1 VDVLRQLKEKWGY
14 ERVMVEGGAGVLTS
28 FLGGGGGGGG
38 GGGEGGG
45 GGRGGGRGG
54 GGVGGRGRGGGG
66 GGGLVDVCVV
76 TIAPSFLGDGYRLI
90 QTKTNEKKE
99 GNERDKKNQNKINRG
114 NEIGGEGR
122 RSPWL
127 VRFGEEGG
135 EGGREGGAGW
145 QVHRLG
151 RDMVIIGRPQW
162 PRGGEGGR
170 EGGKV

>member
-28 FLGGGGGGGG
+28 FL
-38 GGGEGGG
+38 EGAAAAA
-45 GGRGGGRGG
+45 GGRGG
-54 GGVGGRGRGGGG
+54 GGE

-90 QTKTNEKKE
+90 QAKKSE
-99 GNERDKKNQNKINRG
+99 GSKDESKNKIRNKNETGSRG
-114 NEIGGEGR
+114 KGK

-127 VRFGEEGG
+127 VRLGEEGG
-135 EGGREGGAGW
+135 EGGGEGGTGW

-151 RDMVIIGRPQW
+151 GDVVVIGRPQW
-162 PRGGEGGR
+162 PKE
-170 EGGKV
+170 EGGKEGGKMVGGRGRLRG